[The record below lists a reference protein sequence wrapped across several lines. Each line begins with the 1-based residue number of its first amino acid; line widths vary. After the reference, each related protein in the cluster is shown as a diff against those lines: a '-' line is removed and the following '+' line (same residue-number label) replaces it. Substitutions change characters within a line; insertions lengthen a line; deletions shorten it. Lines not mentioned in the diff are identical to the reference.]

1 MMENPSLAAL
11 VVGSHIAKDILE
23 VIAHPKT
30 QDVRHEAAETPRPAR
45 PICLDDAG
53 LCDHYGHRHHD
64 VDVER
69 L

>member
-1 MMENPSLAAL
+1 MLENPNVAAL
-11 VVGSHIAKDILE
+11 VVGSHLAKDILE
-23 VIAHPKT
+23 VIAPSKAPDARHGPAEAPHP
-30 QDVRHEAAETPRPAR
+30 DR

>member
-1 MMENPSLAAL
+1 MENPNLAVL
-11 VVGSHIAKDILE
+11 VVGSHLVKDILE

-30 QDVRHEAAETPRPAR
+30 QDVRHDAAEAPRPAH

>member
-11 VVGSHIAKDILE
+11 VVGSHLAKDILE

-30 QDVRHEAAETPRPAR
+30 QDVRQGAAEAPRPAR

>member
-1 MMENPSLAAL
+1 MLEHPSTAVL
-11 VVGSHIAKDILE
+11 VVGSHLAKDILE
-23 VIAHPKT
+23 VIAPPKAK
-30 QDVRHEAAETPRPAR
+30 DVRQSAAEALR